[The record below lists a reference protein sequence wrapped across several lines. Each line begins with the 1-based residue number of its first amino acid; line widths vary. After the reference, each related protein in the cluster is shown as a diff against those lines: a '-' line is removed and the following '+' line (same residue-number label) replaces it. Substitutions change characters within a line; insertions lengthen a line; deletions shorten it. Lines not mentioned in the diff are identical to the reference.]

1 MGIWFRLTRL
11 SPLVA
16 TLAAQRTTRA
26 DANEHAQDGRSIS
39 RNAVRYCPAH
49 RAPTSRVESWFRYVQ
64 LIVAKPSI
72 GSGYSA
78 DAPCDIFKNDRSG
91 KLRRLIRLVV
101 LSSGLHSLYSRAPQI
116 S

>member
-11 SPLVA
+11 SPLVG

-26 DANEHAQDGRSIS
+26 DANEHAQEGRSIS
-39 RNAVRYCPAH
+39 RNAVRYRPAH
-49 RAPTSRVESWFRYVQ
+49 RARTGRLESWLRYVQ
-64 LIVAKPSI
+64 LIVANPSI
-72 GSGYSA
+72 GLGYSA
-78 DAPCDIFKNDRSG
+78 DSPCDIFKNDLSG
-91 KLRRLIRLVV
+91 ELRRLIRLVV